1 MKPYREYS
9 QDLKKELK
17 KPKEAIGYLN
27 AALEDGDPQVF
38 LLALRDV
45 AEAQGNMSHF
55 AKKCKIPRA
64 SIYRMTSKTGNPSIA
79 NIIRVIQCLGLHFK
93 LEQNRKAFLPK

>member
-1 MKPYREYS
+1 MKPYRDYR

-17 KPKEAIGYLN
+17 DPKEAIGYLN
-27 AALEDGDPQVF
+27 AALEDGDPKVF

-45 AEAQGNMSHF
+45 AEAQGNMSRF
-55 AKKCKIPRA
+55 AKKCRVHRG

-79 NIIRVIQCLGLHFK
+79 NVMRVIQCIGLHLK
-93 LEQNRKAFLPK
+93 LERNRKAFSS